1 VPAIDE
7 ALIVLAEIV
16 MLAVFAVLAGRL
28 WLGKGETYQVM
39 VAKAINATAPYAE
52 TLIILP
58 QPVHVE
64 ASYVSFKGERAGIA
78 TLTRVEGKAY
88 RWLLIYNTTATK
100 VARGG

>member
-1 VPAIDE
+1 MPAIDE
-7 ALIVLAEIV
+7 ALVVLAEIV
-16 MLAVFAVLAGRL
+16 MLTGFAVLAGRL
-28 WLGKGETYQVM
+28 WLGKGETYQAI

-78 TLTRVEGKAY
+78 TLERVEGKAY
-88 RWLLIYNTTATK
+88 RWLLVYNATTRM
-100 VARGG
+100 ARGG

>member
-7 ALIVLAEIV
+7 ALVVLAEIV
-16 MLAVFAVLAGRL
+16 MLTGFAVLAGRI
-28 WLGKGETYQVM
+28 WLGKGETYQAI

-78 TLTRVEGKAY
+78 TLERVEGKAY
-88 RWLLIYNTTATK
+88 RWLLVYNATTRM
-100 VARGG
+100 ARGG

>member
-16 MLAVFAVLAGRL
+16 MLTGFAVLAGRL
-28 WLGKGETYQVM
+28 WLSKGETYQAI

-64 ASYVSFKGERAGIA
+64 VSYVSFRGERAGIA

-88 RWLLIYNTTATK
+88 QWLLVCNTTATK